1 MTWSRDLTS
10 VSGFISPCENV
21 SLACYYLQLDC
32 GPVPQ
37 VTSNNKQTNIAASP
51 EEPLLISVVSVTVRR
66 SALWGSAE
74 PPPPLRRRRAVP
86 SPRNAKNSTPAQLLA
101 LSRDVDLALAASLTL
116 E

>member
-51 EEPLLISVVSVTVRR
+51 EEPLLIFGCLGDGEKVGLMGVSGAAAT
-66 SALWGSAE
+66 
-74 PPPPLRRRRAVP
+74 PPPRCAV
-86 SPRNAKNSTPAQLLA
+86 STEHQKLNASTAISA
-101 LSRDVDLALAASLTL
+101 
-116 E
+116 